1 MITLGQKRE
10 RDAEAAKAHKLYP
23 DLEVGC
29 GAADI
34 ALAES
39 LSAVRRRAE
48 QLGIKIDPSPSS
60 AQRGVPRFDPTTH
73 QD

>member
-1 MITLGQKRE
+1 MITLGQKPLPY
-10 RDAEAAKAHKLYP
+10 AEAAKAHKLYP

-34 ALAES
+34 ALVES
-39 LSAVRRRAE
+39 LSALRLRAE
-48 QLGIKIDPSPSS
+48 QLGIKIDLSPCS
-60 AQRGVPRFDPTTH
+60 AKPDVPRFDPTTH